1 MPFFIPNRTKCA
13 ICHQPI
19 ENRFEAAELP
29 YIDPAASSSLSQL
42 ARNFVHRHC
51 WNEWENAKFYA
62 HSAFHLAKTAENQ
75 NTAFKIEFEGDEL
88 IVFWI
93 AALNNY
99 QLKDFNLLATVE
111 LPLESSPA
119 ILNFLISVLSQPDI
133 TEEYQ
138 FEDYIWKARW
148 VDANIE
154 LTLFEDME
162 TIDKILLP
170 KYRHSIWIAALKVIL
185 NKVTEKLGEVAVNQN
200 YAMLP

>member
-29 YIDPAASSSLSQL
+29 YIDPAASSSFSHL
-42 ARNFVHRHC
+42 ARNFFHRQC
-51 WNEWENAKFYA
+51 WNTWENAKFYA
-62 HSAFHLAKTAENQ
+62 RAAFDLAKRAENQ
-75 NTAFKIEFEGDEL
+75 NTAFKIEFEADEL
-88 IVFWI
+88 IVFWVT
-93 AALNNY
+93 ALNSY

-111 LPLESSPA
+111 LPLASSPG
-119 ILNFLISVLSQPDI
+119 ILNFLISVLSQQGI

-162 TIDKILLP
+162 IIDKFLLP
-170 KYRHSIWIAALKVIL
+170 KDRHRIWLAALKVIL
-185 NKVTEKLGEVAVNQN
+185 NKVTENLGEVAVNQN